1 MAKPIF
7 VNAAVSDLARA
18 TAFYEAIGA
27 NVPVE
32 ANNWLA
38 HMHGTVVHSKLS
50 FGPFELT
57 IGTTALMAPSPA
69 QAWRGGWGGGLAG
82 GLIAGA
88 LIGGIASSAYAYGPG
103 TVSLARRNGPHLYRT
118 MGPVVH
124 SRHSGLRITFKHR
137 RQGYF
142 QNTANAEQPRRT
154 DPVVAGFIFLNLLP

>member
-103 TVSLARRNGPHLYRT
+103 TVSLARRNVPHLYRT
-118 MGPVVH
+118 WGRSSILGIQAFG
-124 SRHSGLRITFKHR
+124 SRSNIDDKDTFKIPQMPNNR
-137 RQGYF
+137 AALTRLWPVSYF
-142 QNTANAEQPRRT
+142 
-154 DPVVAGFIFLNLLP
+154 